1 MGLLAIFKRPNYI
14 FLIVSTAVVIFL
26 AQTVSANIGI
36 LGSIIFDS
44 VLSAST
50 KVNIL
55 INIPY
60 GYISEFSLRSLS
72 AISFSLLFGVNFAG
86 IVYYVRL
93 YRATALS
100 VVSALGSGSILSAI
114 ISASCISCGSLITAF
129 LASLFGASSLA
140 IILPFGGTE
149 LGLIS
154 IALLL
159 VSLFIMNRKLK
170 QGAEVVT
177 STPRM

>member
-60 GYISEFSLRSLS
+60 GYIS
-72 AISFSLLFGVNFAG
+72 G